1 MKLTGNECK
10 CDVSSLLDILS
21 KWETKY
27 GVVYSVG
34 LDVTSCLDFSCLYR
48 FHSTF
53 AVSLLD
59 NFWLSV
65 LHFSCPNDRFE
76 ILWHQRQWSPF
87 VFGWL

>member
-1 MKLTGNECK
+1 MELCFVELELDLTF
-10 CDVSSLLDILS
+10 
-21 KWETKY
+21 
-27 GVVYSVG
+27 
-34 LDVTSCLDFSCLYR
+34 CLDFSGLYR

-53 AVSLLD
+53 AVLLLD